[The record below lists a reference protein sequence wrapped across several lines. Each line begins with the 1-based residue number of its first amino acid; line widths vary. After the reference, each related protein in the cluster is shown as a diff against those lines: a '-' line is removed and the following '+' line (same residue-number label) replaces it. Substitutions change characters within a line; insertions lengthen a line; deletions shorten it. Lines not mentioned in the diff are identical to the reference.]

1 MSDPKPN
8 VSKMPEKK
16 ETPEKKDRIPL
27 GTRRLVGYGY
37 LVIFIFFAV
46 FFLFLAEARKVN
58 PGLDTPRWALLLAGI
73 LVLPLF
79 LPAFKYVA
87 PYIKSVKIS
96 ELEVSFA
103 QVEIAAYPL
112 TALADQLR
120 TAAAQV
126 SAPEYETIIISLS
139 SVIIDAIKAVQ
150 TTKDEILVVDLREG
164 NVWIPPN
171 LYLLTSLA
179 ADRTSVRQIAFVET
193 HHEEEVFVGM
203 CFPDDLREAL
213 AQKFPVLQE
222 AAEKSNYQQLALDY
236 PLGHTYFQVL
246 KNLHPP
252 IPPGVPRQEIWLTSS
267 SLFALAGTYIH
278 RQKIESKESLTE
290 DDYRKILRSDYP
302 YTAVVND
309 EKLESLINRDTVAL
323 LVARNQVAKSS
334 A

>member
-1 MSDPKPN
+1 MTRNQTFPRCPK
-8 VSKMPEKK
+8 
-16 ETPEKKDRIPL
+16 KKDRIPL

-37 LVIFIFFAV
+37 LVIFVFFAV

-58 PGLDTPRWALLLAGI
+58 PGLDTPRWSLLLAGI

-87 PYIKSVKIS
+87 PYIKSAKIS

-126 SAPEYETIIISLS
+126 SA
-139 SVIIDAIKAVQ
+139 
-150 TTKDEILVVDLREG
+150 
-164 NVWIPPN
+164 
-171 LYLLTSLA
+171 SLA

-193 HHEEEVFVGM
+193 RHEEEVFVGM

-236 PLGHTYFQVL
+236 PLGHTYFQVP
-246 KNLHPP
+246 KKPSPP
-252 IPPGVPRQEIWLTSS
+252 DPARGPRQEIWLTSS

-302 YTAVVND
+302 YTAVVKD